1 MKKNSNMK
9 FTSIIKSVIAEQ
21 GRYDI
26 LKKTYTQPKKKDDK
40 VKPAKMTVDML
51 DKIVLADPTT
61 RRDGNK
67 IKKAGSYTVWL
78 IKQFLKLEQTAEQ
91 ESEFGT
97 PAYKGELSRL
107 KELYFEDLYKTTE
120 DLQKYDRFKG
130 QLNTELRDINK
141 LTMEALF
148 NVVKDFSLEKAKT
161 TKAERKTMDVH
172 PGSELV
178 YSGSK
183 YDVYMIEDQGDL
195 GKEAAC
201 FYGGQNKETRW
212 CTSAPG
218 LTYFNT
224 YIKQGPLYVLVDK
237 TDTEV
242 GNVSGLPKHRYQFHF
257 PSNQFMDTADRQ
269 IDLIKFLNE
278 NPELKD
284 IFKPEFAKGLQKGGE
299 NNKQVTINYPNDA
312 SSKYIAL
319 YGFEELFN
327 DLPATLKR
335 FDFVQGNSSYR
346 GEAIEPFDLK
356 LPSNVSKFK
365 DLEALNLSGV
375 VSELP
380 EEIGDLKSLMFLSL
394 PNNTKL
400 KSLPKSIANLDNLEI
415 LNIKGSNPDMVIPDE
430 VLDKSTSDN
439 GFIIVK

>member
-148 NVVKDFSLEKAKT
+148 NAVKDFSLEKAKT

>member
-1 MKKNSNMK
+1 
-9 FTSIIKSVIAEQ
+9 
-21 GRYDI
+21 
-26 LKKTYTQPKKKDDK
+26 
-40 VKPAKMTVDML
+40 
-51 DKIVLADPTT
+51 
-61 RRDGNK
+61 
-67 IKKAGSYTVWL
+67 
-78 IKQFLKLEQTAEQ
+78 
-91 ESEFGT
+91 
-97 PAYKGELSRL
+97 
-107 KELYFEDLYKTTE
+107 
-120 DLQKYDRFKG
+120 
-130 QLNTELRDINK
+130 
-141 LTMEALF
+141 
-148 NVVKDFSLEKAKT
+148 
-161 TKAERKTMDVH
+161 
-172 PGSELV
+172 
-178 YSGSK
+178 
-183 YDVYMIEDQGDL
+183 
-195 GKEAAC
+195 
-201 FYGGQNKETRW
+201 
-212 CTSAPG
+212 
-218 LTYFNT
+218 
-224 YIKQGPLYVLVDK
+224 
-237 TDTEV
+237 
-242 GNVSGLPKHRYQFHF
+242 
-257 PSNQFMDTADRQ
+257 MDTADRQ

>member
-141 LTMEALF
+141 LTMDVLF
-148 NVVKDFSLEKAKT
+148 NAVKDFSLEKATT
-161 TKAERKTMDVH
+161 TKSERKTMDVH

-346 GEAIEPFDLK
+346 SEAIEPFDLK